1 MRTRCGA
8 HSVVETLDRL
18 EAGLTQRGIAVFS
31 RIDFSADAARAGLQ
45 MRPEQLLIFGNPR
58 AGKPLMQHLPAVGL
72 DLPLKTLAWKDEQGQ
87 TWIAYNDPQ
96 YLLQRYG
103 LPSRS
108 SRPLWAPAERT
119 LPRGS
124 GAEDCAA
131 REPNSVGARRR
142 PRQSSPVRT
151 LKPKLTLTLAQP
163 PENRTLITLWC
174 TDRRDSLTCAAEAPI
189 SAQRFLHSRA
199 APPGATASPESNRT
213 GELIMLS
220 VLKSILRA
228 AAGRASAADMLER
241 ANLRGQA
248 EAIERSQALIE
259 FALDG
264 TILTANE
271 NFLRVVGYS
280 LEEVRGKHHRMFV
293 DAAFAASAEY
303 REFWARLARGEFC
316 AGQYRRIGKGAREVW
331 LQATYNPIL
340 DPEGKPFKVVK
351 ICTDITAR
359 KLESADFE
367 GKLRAI
373 DKVQAIIE
381 FDLDGTIRDANENF
395 LRVVGYSLGEIRGKH
410 HRMFVDP
417 AFADSAEYRAFWA
430 KLGRGEHDS
439 GEYRRLAKGARE
451 VWLQAAYTPILD
463 ANGRPIKVVKFA
475 TDVTERKSLTHQLD
489 ELVGRI
495 RHAVGEVTVSAR
507 DIADGNASLSQR
519 VEEQAASL
527 EEIAGSMKEMTDTV
541 KRNSRSAADANQLAT
556 EARASAER
564 GGSVVTEAVAAM
576 DAISAASRK
585 IAAIIGVIDE
595 IAFQTNLLAL
605 NAAVEAARAGEQG
618 RGFAVVASEV
628 RSLAGRSASAAK
640 EIKALIHDS
649 GAKVADGSRLVTQS
663 GEGLRDI
670 VGAVQKVTDIV
681 AEIAAA
687 SGEQTSGIE
696 QIARAV
702 TQMNE
707 VTQQNAALVEQASAA
722 SESIRQQVDE
732 LAAAVGS
739 RERTSNGG
747 EPAGGSAA
755 TAYHVPPRPSRPPQK
770 RAAGGGREEWVEF

>member
-1 MRTRCGA
+1 
-8 HSVVETLDRL
+8 
-18 EAGLTQRGIAVFS
+18 
-31 RIDFSADAARAGLQ
+31 
-45 MRPEQLLIFGNPR
+45 
-58 AGKPLMQHLPAVGL
+58 
-72 DLPLKTLAWKDEQGQ
+72 
-87 TWIAYNDPQ
+87 
-96 YLLQRYG
+96 
-103 LPSRS
+103 
-108 SRPLWAPAERT
+108 
-119 LPRGS
+119 
-124 GAEDCAA
+124 
-131 REPNSVGARRR
+131 
-142 PRQSSPVRT
+142 
-151 LKPKLTLTLAQP
+151 
-163 PENRTLITLWC
+163 
-174 TDRRDSLTCAAEAPI
+174 
-189 SAQRFLHSRA
+189 
-199 APPGATASPESNRT
+199 
-213 GELIMLS
+213 MLS
-220 VLKSILRA
+220 VLKSIRRV
-228 AAGRASAADMLER
+228 AAGRASAADALER

-248 EAIERSQALIE
+248 AAIERSQAVIE

-280 LEEVRGKHHRMFV
+280 LEEIRGKHHRMFV
-293 DAAFAASAEY
+293 DAAFAASADC

-351 ICTDITAR
+351 ICTDMTAR

-430 KLGRGEHDS
+430 KLGRGEHDA

-451 VWLQAAYTPILD
+451 LWLQAAYTPILD
-463 ANGRPIKVVKFA
+463 ANGRPVKVVKFA
-475 TDVTERKSLTHQLD
+475 TDVTERKRLTQQLD
-489 ELVGRI
+489 ELIGRI

-527 EEIAGSMKEMTDTV
+527 EEISGSMKEMTETV
-541 KRNSRSAADANQLAT
+541 KHNSQSAADANQLAG

-564 GGSVVTEAVAAM
+564 GGRVVTEAVTAM

-628 RSLAGRSASAAK
+628 RNLAGRSASAAK

-649 GAKVADGSRLVTQS
+649 GAKVTDGSRLVTQS
-663 GEGLRDI
+663 GESLRDI

-687 SGEQTSGIE
+687 SNEQTGGID

-702 TQMNE
+702 TQMND

-722 SESIRQQVDE
+722 SASILQQVDE

-739 RERTSNGG
+739 HEHTSNDG
-747 EPAGGSAA
+747 EAAASSAA
-755 TAYHVPPRPSRPPQK
+755 PARSVPPRSAASPSARKMPAMVMPVSRSISASRSQNFQPSLPASRRPTVVLPAPMK
-770 RAAGGGREEWVEF
+770 PVSTITRNAVV

>member
-1 MRTRCGA
+1 M
-8 HSVVETLDRL
+8 
-18 EAGLTQRGIAVFS
+18 
-31 RIDFSADAARAGLQ
+31 
-45 MRPEQLLIFGNPR
+45 
-58 AGKPLMQHLPAVGL
+58 
-72 DLPLKTLAWKDEQGQ
+72 
-87 TWIAYNDPQ
+87 
-96 YLLQRYG
+96 
-103 LPSRS
+103 
-108 SRPLWAPAERT
+108 
-119 LPRGS
+119 
-124 GAEDCAA
+124 
-131 REPNSVGARRR
+131 
-142 PRQSSPVRT
+142 
-151 LKPKLTLTLAQP
+151 LTLAQP
-163 PENRTLITLWC
+163 PQKRTPITLWR
-174 TDRRDSLTCAAEAPI
+174 TDQGDSLTCALVASI
-189 SAQRFLHSRA
+189 SHQRSLYSRA
-199 APPGATASPESNRT
+199 VPPGATARALSNRS
-213 GELIMLS
+213 GEHLMLS
-220 VLKSILRA
+220 VLNSIRRM
-228 AAGRASAADMLER
+228 AAGRASAADALER

-248 EAIERSQALIE
+248 AAIERSQAVIE

-280 LEEVRGKHHRMFV
+280 LE
-293 DAAFAASAEY
+293 
-303 REFWARLARGEFC
+303 
-316 AGQYRRIGKGAREVW
+316 
-331 LQATYNPIL
+331 
-340 DPEGKPFKVVK
+340 
-351 ICTDITAR
+351 
-359 KLESADFE
+359 
-367 GKLRAI
+367 
-373 DKVQAIIE
+373 
-381 FDLDGTIRDANENF
+381 
-395 LRVVGYSLGEIRGKH
+395 EIRGKH

-463 ANGRPIKVVKFA
+463 ANGRAVKVVKFA
-475 TDVTERKSLTHQLD
+475 TDVTERKRLTQQLD
-489 ELVGRI
+489 ELVARI

-527 EEIAGSMKEMTDTV
+527 EEIAGSMKEMTETV
-541 KRNSRSAADANQLAT
+541 KHNSQSATDANQLAG

-564 GGSVVTEAVAAM
+564 GGRVVTEAVTAM

-628 RSLAGRSASAAK
+628 RNLAGRSALAAK

-649 GAKVADGSRLVTQS
+649 GAKVTDGSRLVTQS
-663 GEGLRDI
+663 GESLRDI

-687 SGEQTSGIE
+687 SNEQTGGID

-702 TQMNE
+702 TQMND

-722 SESIRQQVDE
+722 SESILQQVDE

-739 RERTSNGG
+739 REHTSNDG
-747 EPAGGSAA
+747 EAAASSAA
-755 TAYHVPPRPSRPPQK
+755 PARRVRPRSAASRPARPPQK